1 MMSWIDWMIVLVPL
15 IAIAIIAFRTQKH
28 VTSVAEF
35 MAGGRLGG
43 RYLVCNA
50 RGEMAMAVV
59 SMVAGYELLY
69 EAGFTIG
76 WWQKISGPLGLF
88 IALTGY
94 IYYRYRETRAMTLA
108 QFFEIRYSKAFRLF
122 EIGRAHV

>member
-1 MMSWIDWMIVLVPL
+1 MMSWIDWSIVLIPL
-15 IAIAIIAFRTQKH
+15 IVIAIVAFRTQMH

-50 RGEMAMAVV
+50 RGEMGMAVI
-59 SMVAGYELLY
+59 SMVAMYELFY
-69 EAGFTIG
+69 EAGFTIN
-76 WWQKISGPLGLF
+76 WWQMMTIPLGLF

-94 IYYRYRETRAMTLA
+94 VYYRYRETRAIA
-108 QFFEIRYSKAFRLF
+108 AE
-122 EIGRAHV
+122 